1 MWKKMSSY
9 TKFQKSPYIPWEWE
23 NPVPTPS
30 PTRSLTLSP
39 RWQILA
45 ALPSPV
51 AYRGS
56 THWGGGTSGVMS
68 QNIWGTI
75 FARERSDRAL
85 GGGCP
90 PPMVR
95 SFILFRLENVQSG
108 EYLRR
113 KFRLD
118 DMYYIS
124 KLVWNWIL
132 FWRASA
138 PKPPPPP
145 VRQWGAP
152 SGNVCVF
159 TSVASFLVLGG
170 GGKTPKYTDKM
181 YIIILREQAKRAS
194 ASETYIF
201 RTKNTSVYIYNQCI
215 FLDLWYGA
223 INDITL

>member
-1 MWKKMSSY
+1 MAFNVEENVVIHEISKISLY
-9 TKFQKSPYIPWEWE
+9 TVGVGKP
-23 NPVPTPS
+23 
-30 PTRSLTLSP
+30 RSH
-39 RWQILA
+39 
-45 ALPSPV
+45 ALPHSLPYFVSPLTNPGCTTV
-51 AYRGS
+51 TSGVPWVNAL
-56 THWGGGTSGVMS
+56 GGGTSGVMS

-138 PKPPPPP
+138 PKPPPPTSTP
-145 VRQWGAP
+145 VGGTQW
-152 SGNVCVF
+152 
-159 TSVASFLVLGG
+159 
-170 GGKTPKYTDKM
+170 
-181 YIIILREQAKRAS
+181 KRLC
-194 ASETYIF
+194 F
-201 RTKNTSVYIYNQCI
+201 H
-215 FLDLWYGA
+215 
-223 INDITL
+223 